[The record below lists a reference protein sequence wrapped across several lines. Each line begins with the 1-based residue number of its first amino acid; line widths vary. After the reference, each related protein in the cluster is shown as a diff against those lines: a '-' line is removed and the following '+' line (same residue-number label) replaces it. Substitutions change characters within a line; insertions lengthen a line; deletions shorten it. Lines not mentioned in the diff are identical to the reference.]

1 MVCARSGADE
11 TMTDEEKQRAYEE
24 RRAKIRPIG
33 MEGVPKI
40 LYRIW
45 MQDGTVLTERA
56 IGPSVICAHYPQLVA
71 MRVVQDSEEG
81 MMTEL
86 W

>member
-1 MVCARSGADE
+1 MACARSGAGE

-45 MQDGTVLTERA
+45 MPDGTVFTERS

-71 MRVVQDSEEG
+71 LRVVQEPEEG
-81 MMTEL
+81 MMMEL